1 MNNILI
7 IVALIVVFFIGVISP
22 RLAGKIQ
29 RKTDEKAGWL
39 KRMANWLWDP
49 ITWWAK
55 KSIELTR
62 KLIKKDAQAGKETHK
77 EVSDKK

>member
-1 MNNILI
+1 MTTIFLI
-7 IVALIVVFFIGVISP
+7 FAGVVLFFIGLISP
-22 RLAGKIQ
+22 YLAGKIQ

-39 KRMANWLWDP
+39 KRLSNWFWDP

-62 KLIKKDAQAGKETHK
+62 KLIKKDAQAGKDTHK
-77 EVSDKK
+77 EVSNKK